1 MSKLK
6 TIVFGFMALALVVTP
21 VLADEEA
28 DIQSEMDALEEML
41 ADLAAELGTTT
52 EDTEEEATETVSVE
66 GIPADFAF
74 STPMGQGAE
83 GVAVQYLQILLN
95 ADPATQVAASGVG
108 SAGNET
114 TYYGPATAAAVVKFQ
129 NKYASEVL
137 TPLGLT
143 AGTGYFGNSSIA
155 KANALLG
162 GEAPVDP
169 TDPVEDDDIMEML
182 QEIAEA
188 VAALQTRVDDLE
200 SGVTEGTEG
209 TVETT
214 TSPDVYSVTVKAN
227 QHKAVAKFD
236 VEAKDSDLTV
246 QRVNVSFDHATNM
259 SKTNLRNIIDT
270 VYLYYNGEEVG
281 AVELTRDS
289 LTEIDGTEYYVS
301 FTGLNIEVAEDTT
314 EAITVKVDAKNFV
327 EEDGDD
333 LVGEDITVSIPG
345 EGLRALDTAGIN
357 QYNSTAANRDFA
369 VSSGDLATI
378 TTSVSDDTPEEGVVE
393 VVADE
398 LTEDVTLAIFNV
410 KAEDGDAEMTDVSV
424 TITSTDKNVDDV
436 VARLRLYVDGVF
448 VEELTSELDGDMS
461 SAESFEVDYIAMEE
475 DDEMEIEVVADIYG
489 TDNFSDA
496 EGVTLTAT
504 LTEVAALDADENS
517 VSDGT
522 DRTGETQSLY
532 TAVPTLELTDSG
544 IERTDDRDVAD
555 AYLTFEV
562 TAVGGDIYIDD
573 TTTVALVFATYA
585 GVSDTT
591 WTVDTTVGGD
601 YTDGGT
607 YYLIEEDETMTF
619 DVVGDL
625 GTTGNDSDS
634 TFVRLQLENFV
645 WGHADDDFTS
655 QTWNQAD
662 WQSVDDIETDRLS
675 VYLSNPVE

>member
-188 VAALQTRVDDLE
+188 VAALKTRVDDLE

-209 TVETT
+209 TVELSV
-214 TSPDVYSVTVKAN
+214 SPDVYSVTVKAN

-236 VEAKDSDLTV
+236 IEAKDSDLTV
-246 QRVNVSFDHATNM
+246 QRVNVTFYESALTE
-259 SKTNLRNIIDT
+259 SELRAMLDT
-270 VYLYYNGEEVG
+270 AYLYYDGEEVG
-281 AVELTRDS
+281 AVELTRDN
-289 LTEIDGTEYYVS
+289 LKDGDTHEFYVS
-301 FTGLNIEVAEDTT
+301 FTGLNIEVAEGDT
-314 EAITVKVDAKNFV
+314 ESITVKVDAENFTADEIGADLTV
-327 EEDGDD
+327 RIAADG
-333 LVGEDITVSIPG
+333 I
-345 EGLRALDTAGIN
+345 RALDTAGIN
-357 QYNSTAANRDFA
+357 QYNASDVDRDF
-369 VSSGDLATI
+369 SFSTGDLATI
-378 TTSVSDDTPEEGVVE
+378 VSSVSDDTPEEGVIE
-393 VVADE
+393 VIADE

-424 TITSTDKNVDDV
+424 TITSTDQNVDAV
-436 VARLRLYVDGVF
+436 IARLRLYVDGVF